1 MTNIRTQGPGWRK
14 HLGKLNQV
22 RWSQATEIGPGYIS
36 QDLFLD
42 IPFNSIHRRNQDAI
56 NSRLVAVGKVAVPYY
71 NPRCAAWRISTTK
84 GTAPLKIL
92 DTLLRAGLEPYST

>member
-1 MTNIRTQGPGWRK
+1 MFLNDQHQNSRTRVAQTPGEVK
-14 HLGKLNQV
+14 PGK
-22 RWSQATEIGPGYIS
+22 EIGPGYIS

-71 NPRCAAWRISTTK
+71 NPRCAAWGISTTK

-92 DTLLRAGLEPYST
+92 DTLLASLEPYPT